1 MAEQHAK
8 NTLDQLETTLDLYF
22 NKKAPAMPQN
32 IKELLVNL
40 APYLTVVSVLVT
52 LPGLLVL
59 FGLGGF
65 ATMIAP
71 MGGRESLSAVPTMW
85 LSILFLVPVLILE
98 IMAIPGLFAKKA
110 VAWKYVF
117 WAQLVSIVANLL
129 QFNFFGAI
137 IGAVISFYI
146 LFQIKSFYK

>member
-8 NTLDQLETTLDLYF
+8 NTLNQLETTLDLYF
-22 NKKAPAMPQN
+22 NKKAPALPQN

-40 APYLTVVSVLVT
+40 APYLTVVSVIIT

-65 ATMIAP
+65 ATMLAP

-98 IMAIPGLFAKKA
+98 VMAIPGLFVKKA
-110 VAWKYVF
+110 VAWKYIF
-117 WAQLVSIVANLL
+117 WAQLVSILANLL
-129 QFNFFGAI
+129 QWNLFGAI

>member
-1 MAEQHAK
+1 
-8 NTLDQLETTLDLYF
+8 
-22 NKKAPAMPQN
+22 MPQN

>member
-40 APYLTVVSVLVT
+40 APYLTVVSVLIT